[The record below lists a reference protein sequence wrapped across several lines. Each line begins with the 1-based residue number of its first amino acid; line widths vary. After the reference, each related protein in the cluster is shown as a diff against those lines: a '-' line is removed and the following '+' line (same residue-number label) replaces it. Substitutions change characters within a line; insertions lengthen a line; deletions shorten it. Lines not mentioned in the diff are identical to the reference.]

1 MASLAILLLPLL
13 LLLGAAGCNRSL
25 RCLLHRQQVLAVCLD
40 ALLCG
45 CQLVHQGLQA
55 GHCVR
60 RASNVL
66 LLGHQV
72 VCRAVHCLCG
82 AAGSGGRGR
91 RGELHIVEQHK

>member
-1 MASLAILLLPLL
+1 ML

-25 RCLLHRQQVLAVCLD
+25 RCLLHRRQVLAVCLD

-45 CQLVHQGLQA
+45 CQFVHQALQA

-66 LLGHQV
+66 LLSHQ
-72 VCRAVHCLCG
+72 AVRRGVHRL
-82 AAGSGGRGR
+82 RGR
-91 RGELHIVEQHK
+91 QRRRR